1 MTCNIIT
8 TQPASSMTV
17 KWRKDSNILVTKT
30 IGSSSSTNFNHI
42 LNLKTVSETDGGDYE
57 CEVSNIVYTNTYL
70 TSIGGSKT
78 ASLTIK
84 SEYFH
89 D

>member
-17 KWRKDSNILVTKT
+17 KWRKGSNILVTKT

-57 CEVSNIVYTNTYL
+57 CEVSNIVYTNPYL